1 MLLFDGHAKDT
12 QDFKGAEGNEVK
24 IMSSIKLTRLT
35 NGMLLFVGLLWFKPL
50 AYFVAVMMIV
60 AGLTGV
66 CLMERM
72 FRKLG
77 LDAGCG
83 SN

>member
-1 MLLFDGHAKDT
+1 MLFFNEYAEDT
-12 QDFKGAEGNEVK
+12 QDSKSTEGSEVK
-24 IMSSIKLTRLT
+24 IMLSINLTRLT
-35 NGMLLFVGLLWFKPL
+35 NGILLFIGLLWFKPL

-66 CLMERM
+66 CLMEKM

-77 LDAGCG
+77 VNTGCG
-83 SN
+83 SS